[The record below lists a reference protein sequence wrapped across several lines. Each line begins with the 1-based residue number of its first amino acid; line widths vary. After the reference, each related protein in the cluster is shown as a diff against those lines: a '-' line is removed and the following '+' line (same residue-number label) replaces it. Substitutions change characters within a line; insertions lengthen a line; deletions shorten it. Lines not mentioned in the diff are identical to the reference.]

1 MIIELPQVGESVT
14 EGVIGRWLK
23 SPGERV
29 ERFDP
34 LVEVVTDKVN
44 MEMPSPVSGTL
55 TSIIAAEGETVP
67 MGAPIA
73 EMEVEGEAEASADQ
87 ARSDGASVQAARAD
101 RIGTLLKDV
110 APVGPTGSGGPISA
124 DPAPETASG
133 PPSRRGGRADRRRYS
148 PAVLRLADER
158 DIDLDQV
165 RGTGLGG
172 RVTLKDVRQFIA
184 QMGPQSDEGADDA
197 PGAGTSAVETR
208 AAPSPM
214 TDDATPGADEE
225 RAPLSP
231 VRRMIAEN
239 MARSATDIPQ
249 AWTLVEVDVSGL
261 VARRAAV
268 RDEFQRRE
276 GINITYLPF
285 VMKAVAES
293 LKENPLLNSSWGGDS
308 IIYKRLI
315 NIGIAAATPNGLVVP
330 VVHDA
335 DTLSVA
341 GLARRID
348 DLTTRARA
356 GRLTLDDVQG
366 GTFTLN
372 NTGALGS
379 VLSQPLVNHPQAA
392 ILTTEA
398 IVKRPVVVGDG
409 IAIRSMMNLCMSFDH
424 RIMDGAEA
432 SAFINAVKRRLEGI
446 GADTG
451 VY

>member
-14 EGVIGRWLK
+14 EGVIGKWLK
-23 SPGERV
+23 SVGERV

-55 TSIIAAEGETVP
+55 TAVLASEGETVP

-73 EMEVEGEAEASADQ
+73 EMAVEGETAALRQ
-87 ARSDGASVQAARAD
+87 ARDERAESPN

-124 DPAPETASG
+124 DPPERPARSSG
-133 PPSRRGGRADRRRYS
+133 RRRYS
-148 PAVLRLADER
+148 PAVLRLAEER
-158 DIDLDQV
+158 DVDLDKIE
-165 RGTGLGG
+165 GTGLGG
-172 RVTLKDVRQFIA
+172 RVTLKDVRRFIELA
-184 QMGPQSDEGADDA
+184 A
-197 PGAGTSAVETR
+197 AVEEPEDGGPEALRT
-208 AAPSPM
+208 P
-214 TDDATPGADEE
+214 TDTDEE
-225 RAPLSP
+225 RALLTP

-239 MARSATDIPQ
+239 MVRSATEIPQ
-249 AWTLVEVDVSGL
+249 AWTLIEVDVSGL
-261 VARRAAV
+261 VARRQAI
-268 RDEFQRRE
+268 RDDFRERE
-276 GINITYLPF
+276 GMNITYLPF

-293 LKENPLLNSSWGGDS
+293 LKENPLLNSSWDGDA
-308 IIYKRLI
+308 ILYKRRI
-315 NIGIAAATPNGLVVP
+315 NIGIAAAAPDGLVVP

-335 DTLSVA
+335 DAMSIA
-341 GLARRID
+341 GLARKID
-348 DLTTRARA
+348 DLTARARR
-356 GRLTLDDVQG
+356 GQLRLEDVQG

-372 NTGALGS
+372 NTGVLGS
-379 VLSQPLVNHPQAA
+379 VVSQPLVNFPQAA

-432 SAFINAVKRRLEGI
+432 SAFINAVKRRLEAVGPE
-446 GADTG
+446 TG

>member
-73 EMEVEGEAEASADQ
+73 EMEVEGEASADQ
-87 ARSDGASVQAARAD
+87 ARSEGASVQAAPVD

-184 QMGPQSDEGADDA
+184 QMGAQSDEGADDA

-214 TDDATPGADEE
+214 TDDATPGTYEE

>member
-14 EGVIGRWLK
+14 EGVIGKWLK
-23 SPGERV
+23 SIGDRV

-55 TSIIAAEGETVP
+55 TAVLALEGETVP

-73 EMEVEGEAEASADQ
+73 EMAVEGEAAPGYGSPATEVDGPIAASQPAPN
-87 ARSDGASVQAARAD
+87 

-110 APVGPTGSGGPISA
+110 APVGPTGSGGPVSA
-124 DPAPETASG
+124 DPQVK
-133 PPSRRGGRADRRRYS
+133 PSRRAGRRRYS
-148 PAVLRLADER
+148 PAVLRLAEER
-158 DIDLDQV
+158 EVDLDQIE
-165 RGTGLGG
+165 GTGIGG
-172 RVTLKDVRQFIA
+172 RVTLKDVRRFLDESTAIA
-184 QMGPQSDEGADDA
+184 EGPDDSSSEVTTA
-197 PGAGTSAVETR
+197 PH
-208 AAPSPM
+208 
-214 TDDATPGADEE
+214 DAADE
-225 RAPLSP
+225 RVLLTP

-239 MARSATDIPQ
+239 MVRSATEIPQ
-249 AWTLVEVDVSGL
+249 AWTLIEVDVSGL
-261 VARRAAV
+261 VARRQAI
-268 RDEFQRRE
+268 RDDFLERE

-293 LKENPLLNSSWGGDS
+293 LKENPLLNSSWDGDA
-308 IIYKRLI
+308 ILYKRRI
-315 NIGIAAATPNGLVVP
+315 NIGIAAAAPDGLVVP

-335 DTLSVA
+335 DTMSIA

-348 DLTTRARA
+348 DLTVRARR
-356 GRLTLDDVQG
+356 GQLRLDDVQG

-372 NTGALGS
+372 NTGVLGS
-379 VLSQPLVNHPQAA
+379 VVSQPLVNFPQAA

-424 RIMDGAEA
+424 RVMDGAGA
-432 SAFINAVKRRLEGI
+432 SAFINSVKRRLESVGP
-446 GADTG
+446 DTG